1 MYISAKNLQR
11 TVLRICG
18 FALATFSGIV
28 SSARGFDYG
37 NLYCPDSKNTTT
49 TSCGTYN
56 GVKYGSGYMK
66 TCISN
71 VYNEI
76 TSTGCIAELQALG
89 IAPYTNYPILCGDEP
104 GDAGHLRSSSGVLTC
119 ANGVENIT
127 SECKIAYSSGSDLTY
142 SGTCNNSEYYIFGVP
157 QSGVN
162 VSSGT
167 PTYLACIVCG
177 RDESTNVINRLRCH
191 MHYGSSFSCSDLD
204 TNSSYYTEI
213 YPLATGFVSTYTLNC
228 PTDCTLEFQEYFNK
242 YRSENGG
249 TGQCTYDPQRNH
261 LVIKNIE
268 ATGAMLI
275 DEFCR
280 SHGITSGL
288 LQWQS
293 GCMFTSCNSSSG
305 FYPTISGASNSN
317 LANGADLI
325 NYCAPCPD
333 ITYISGFDS
342 GIINEPGRFTI
353 HANAG
358 TGVGVTQC
366 YAYHQQPPSSGKD
379 AAGSYTTRWTNGS
392 TCQYTE

>member
-11 TVLRICG
+11 TILRICG

-28 SSARGFDYG
+28 SGARGFDYG

-76 TSTGCIAELQALG
+76 ISTGCIAELQALG
-89 IAPYTNYPILCGDEP
+89 IDPVSELPMLCGDED
-104 GDAGHLRSSSGVLTC
+104 GDKGRIRSTYGDLTC

-127 SECKIAYSSGSDLTY
+127 SECTFSNNSGASFTY
-142 SGTCNNSEYYIFGVP
+142 SGICDTDGSESGKYYVFSVSGSYASGP
-157 QSGVN
+157 QH
-162 VSSGT
+162 
-167 PTYLACIVCG
+167 YACQIQRWTDAGLIEYMNCY
-177 RDESTNVINRLRCH
+177 D
-191 MHYGSSFSCSDLD
+191 FD
-204 TNSSYYTEI
+204 
-213 YPLATGFVSTYTLNC
+213 ATGFDCSALDNKSGYITLPPNQIVGNYSMNC
-228 PTDCTLEFQEYFNK
+228 PANCTQEFQDYFNN
-242 YRSENGG
+242 YRSNGS
-249 TGQCTYDPQRNH
+249 GQCTFDTLRNH
-261 LVIKNIE
+261 LVISRIE

-288 LQWQS
+288 LQWQN
-293 GCMFTSCNSSSG
+293 GCMFTSCNTSDG

-366 YAYHQQPPSSGKD
+366 YAYHQQPPSDGKD